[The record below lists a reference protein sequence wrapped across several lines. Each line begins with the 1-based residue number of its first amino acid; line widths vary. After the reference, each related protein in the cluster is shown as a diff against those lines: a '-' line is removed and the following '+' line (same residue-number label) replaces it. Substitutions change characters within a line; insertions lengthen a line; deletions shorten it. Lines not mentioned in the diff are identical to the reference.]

1 MKELGADILIREVRE
16 HDLSGLLKLYEY
28 LGDNPFPDKWKDM
41 LPLWREILQIPYYH
55 IWVAEKDGQLVSS
68 CTLLIVPNLTH
79 GQRPYA
85 LVENVVTHP
94 DFRGRGLGTAVLD
107 AAREFAVREGCY
119 KIMLL
124 TGSRKEGTHR
134 FYQNAGYRADL
145 KTGYC
150 QKIEG

>member
-1 MKELGADILIREVRE
+1 M
-16 HDLSGLLKLYEY
+16 
-28 LGDNPFPDKWKDM
+28 
-41 LPLWREILQIPYYH
+41 
-55 IWVAEKDGQLVSS
+55 
-68 CTLLIVPNLTH
+68 PNLTH

-85 LVENVVTHP
+85 LVKNVVTHP

-107 AAREFAVREGCY
+107 AAREFAVREGWC
-119 KIMLL
+119 KIMPL
-124 TGSRKEGTHR
+124 TGSRKESTHR